1 MRRYFTTKTRRP
13 IFRNR
18 NREIVELNRNLNQ
31 EHEFNAQ
38 KLGLGF
44 RITSATI
51 LQRYPVVLP
60 DHEPWELDYYK
71 IKAKMHFRRIDL
83 LEKRLEGSLARDLIP
98 EPEDEIQELVGTLPP
113 SIKSKITINDI
124 NNDMR
129 SYERDL
135 TNSLY
140 LIVKRNRS
148 DNSWQ
153 FPQGKLRENETLR
166 ENAERVLDRA
176 IGKIKR
182 WYVGNAPIGYQCYAY
197 PPELQKKR
205 NEYGTKVFY
214 YRAQH
219 IQGNM
224 KLETRLY
231 TDYAWI
237 NRKQVFEYF
246 ENNNTANYMKELL
259 LD

>member
-1 MRRYFTTKTRRP
+1 M
-13 IFRNR
+13 
-18 NREIVELNRNLNQ
+18 
-31 EHEFNAQ
+31 
-38 KLGLGF
+38 G
-44 RITSATI
+44 
-51 LQRYPVVLP
+51 
-60 DHEPWELDYYK
+60 
-71 IKAKMHFRRIDL
+71 
-83 LEKRLEGSLARDLIP
+83 
-98 EPEDEIQELVGTLPP
+98 IQELVGTLPP

-259 LD
+259 L